1 MIAVTSDASTV
12 RSSVFDRTPSGPD
25 DHPTRAF
32 ARPSD
37 LAPPRTTARYA
48 WAGPLGWTL
57 LALAAVMTVVLA
69 VIGRVSVVGT
79 AGVLLVIAVSRPVLI
94 RFSDNH
100 HDLDLESI
108 LRVGLGVKLL
118 AVPLRFEL
126 RQDAADYHA
135 VGTVLAERFR
145 SLDFFVDTGRTI
157 PGTGSVRYATGLV
170 HVVTFDDEFATF
182 VIFALVGFVGLL
194 CFIRAFVHALPE
206 VDPGRYAVLLV
217 CWPSL
222 AYWPASTGKEALMSF
237 GLGLA
242 ALGLGRLLHGSW
254 RSALF
259 LALGLGVAALVRPH
273 VALIVVTAGIGAMI
287 MNSRREALGGVFS
300 RLFVVG
306 ALVGIGAVLSDAV
319 ERLFEVQ
326 DLNVTSVSAALDLAN
341 HRSAQG
347 GSSFVA
353 ARIDSIADAP
363 WGIATVLFR
372 PLPYEATS
380 AAGLVAAVE
389 GLVLAALLF
398 GAIPRVIAAVRTLR
412 REAYVVYVLGFVGIF
427 VFLFS
432 ALGNFG
438 ILTRQRTM
446 MTPLLLVLVALP
458 TAYERVRA
466 RRLGRSA

>member
-1 MIAVTSDASTV
+1 MSAVGNDASAVDTPL
-12 RSSVFDRTPSGPD
+12 FDTGPE
-25 DHPTRAF
+25 RVF

-37 LAPPRTTARYA
+37 LAPPRTNQRYS
-48 WAGPLGWTL
+48 WAEPLGWTL
-57 LALAAVMTVVLA
+57 CGLAAVSTMVLA
-69 VIGRVSVVGT
+69 GLGRVSVLGAAIVVLVL
-79 AGVLLVIAVSRPVLI
+79 AGSRPVLA
-94 RFSDNH
+94 RFARTH
-100 HDLDLESI
+100 HDLDLEAI
-108 LRVGLGVKLL
+108 LRVGLGLKLL
-118 AVPLRFEL
+118 AVLPRFEL

-145 SLDFFVDTGRTI
+145 SLDFVVETGRPI

-170 HVVTFDDEFATF
+170 QLVTFGDEFATF
-182 VIFALVGFVGLL
+182 VLFALVGFVGLL
-194 CFIRAFVHALPE
+194 CFIRAFVHGLPDI
-206 VDPGRYAVLLV
+206 DPGRYAALLV

-222 AYWPASTGKEALMSF
+222 AYWPASTGKEALMAF

-242 ALGLGRLLHGSW
+242 ALGLARLLRGHW
-254 RSALF
+254 RALP
-259 LALGLGVAALVRPH
+259 LLVIGLGVSALVRPH

-287 MNSRREALGGVFS
+287 MNSRRGAASGVFS

-306 ALVGIGAVLSDAV
+306 ALIGIGTFLSDAV
-319 ERLFEVQ
+319 ERLFNVQ
-326 DLNVTSVSAALDLAN
+326 DLNVSSVSAALDLA
-341 HRSAQG
+341 HYRSAQG

-363 WGIATVLFR
+363 WGVVTVLLR
-372 PLPYEATS
+372 PFPYEAS
-380 AAGLVAAVE
+380 SPAGLIAAIE
-389 GLVLAALLF
+389 GLVLAVLLF
-398 GAIPRVIAAVRTLR
+398 GAIPRVASAIRTLR
-412 REAYVVYVLGFVGIF
+412 REAYVVYVLGFVAIF

-466 RRLGRSA
+466 RRVGRSA